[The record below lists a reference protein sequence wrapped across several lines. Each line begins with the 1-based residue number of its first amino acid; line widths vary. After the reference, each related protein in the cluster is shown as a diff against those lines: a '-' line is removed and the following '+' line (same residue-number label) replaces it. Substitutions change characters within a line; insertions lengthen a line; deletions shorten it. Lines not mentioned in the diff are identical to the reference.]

1 MRCCLSFLPWL
12 NRFRDDFPKV
22 PLSVQRL
29 LIDLDDL
36 YLTLNLRFFATH
48 HLHLALSDICTVHPL
63 LKLVVLLLVKHF
75 LLLQIYLSLLS
86 FPLFLLGGFFTLDDI
101 LIYTFEVLEL
111 LHAIFQFD
119 FDIL

>member
-1 MRCCLSFLPWL
+1 L
-12 NRFRDDFPKV
+12 NRFRDDFAKV

-36 YLTLNLRFFATH
+36 YLALNLRFFAAH

-111 LHAIFQFD
+111 LHTIFQFN